1 MPENIYW
8 SPKAIDHLWGIRD
21 YIAKDSKI
29 YAKNVISQII
39 QKIEIIGKSPLSG
52 RIVPEYN
59 QNDLRE
65 RRYGNYRIVY
75 RIKTDKI
82 EIAAIFHTAQILK
95 DLD

>member
-1 MPENIYW
+1 MPENI
-8 SPKAIDHLWGIRD
+8 
-21 YIAKDSKI
+21 
-29 YAKNVISQII
+29 
-39 QKIEIIGKSPLSG
+39 
-52 RIVPEYN
+52 
-59 QNDLRE
+59 LRE